1 MIEAQ
6 TSDFFL
12 FSETRAQHETFF
24 IALSFLQNDR
34 LPEICHSQ
42 TVGFEDFILYI
53 DSKVKPAR

>member
-42 TVGFEDFILYI
+42 TVGFEDFILYLI
-53 DSKVKPAR
+53 VR